1 MPYWRMFP
9 PRLLRISAPRDRR
22 SASFA
27 ASRVVTSWAMGQPA
41 FLWVM

>member
-9 PRLLRISAPRDRR
+9 PRLLRISAPSDRWP
-22 SASFA
+22 SFVA